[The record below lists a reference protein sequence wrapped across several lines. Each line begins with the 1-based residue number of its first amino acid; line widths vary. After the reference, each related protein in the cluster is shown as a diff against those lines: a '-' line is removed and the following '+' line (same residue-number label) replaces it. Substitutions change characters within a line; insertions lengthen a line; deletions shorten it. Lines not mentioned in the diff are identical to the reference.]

1 MRQQEWNVGV
11 VNDPDDAMAKAQQW
25 QSTKTEIGLV
35 LANCFFYVLVVVVAF
50 YVVRE
55 GVTRGML
62 HAWAKRDRENLKAA
76 EKAEAAAQAR
86 RAATPA
92 AAGRT
97 TASPGSERP
106 GAPGTSR
113 KA

>member
-1 MRQQEWNVGV
+1 MQQQGV
-11 VNDPDDAMAKAQQW
+11 NIRAVQQADARAGTEEW
-25 QSTKTEIGLV
+25 QSTRSEMGSALGS
-35 LANCFFYVLVVVVAF
+35 CFVYVLSVIVAF

-62 HAWAKRDRENLKAA
+62 HAWAKRDRDELKAA

-92 AAGRT
+92 PAGRT
-97 TASPGSERP
+97 TASPGLTRP
-106 GAPGTSR
+106 GAAGTSR
-113 KA
+113 TA